1 MAKNILIY
9 GESYEWAMA
18 KNLSD
23 SLIHLGYS
31 VKIFDY
37 TNLLYKT
44 KEYTI
49 KNRILDRIFY
59 NQVCVKINL
68 EFLIYLGEQKF
79 DLVII
84 LKGVHLFPETIK
96 KLKNS
101 TRLVVNWNPDDF
113 FNSLNSSKS
122 LIESFSLYDFIFT
135 SRGHLINEYYEKGA
149 RNVELLNWYYLPQFH
164 IPTKLSEK
172 ELDEFSCD
180 ISFIGT
186 WSKRREQ
193 FVESLIDFKNVK
205 IYGGGWNRV
214 SSKIKKCI
222 EFKPSVFSK
231 DMAKVIS
238 ASKININILTQEN
251 RDATNCRNFEIL
263 GCKGF
268 QLAER
273 SEDLLS
279 MFQDNKDLA
288 VFSTPKELHEK
299 CEYYLFNINE
309 REAISNNGYKNLI
322 NGKHTM
328 MDRANQIV
336 SILF

>member
-1 MAKNILIY
+1 MTKNILIY

-23 SLIHLGYS
+23 SLIYLGYT

-37 TNLLYKT
+37 TSLLYRT
-44 KEYTI
+44 KEYNI

-59 NQVCVKINL
+59 NQVCTKINL
-68 EFLIYLGEQKF
+68 EFLNYLGKQKF
-79 DLVII
+79 DLIII
-84 LKGVHLFPETIK
+84 LKGVHLFPETIN
-96 KLKNS
+96 KLKNF
-101 TRLVVNWNPDDF
+101 TGLIVNWNPDDF
-113 FNSLNSSKS
+113 FNSINSSKF
-122 LIESFSLYDFIFT
+122 LIESFPLYDFIFT
-135 SRGHLINEYYEKGA
+135 SRGHLINEYYKKGA
-149 RNVELLNWYYLPQFH
+149 RNVELLNWYYLPQFQSPA
-164 IPTKLSEK
+164 ILCDND
-172 ELDEFSCD
+172 LDEFSCD

-186 WSKRREQ
+186 WSKRREE
-193 FVESLIDFKNVK
+193 FAESLIDFKNVK

-222 EFKPSVFSK
+222 EFKSPVFSK

-251 RDATNCRNFEIL
+251 RDTTNCRNFEIL
-263 GCKGF
+263 ACKGF

-279 MFQDNKDLA
+279 IFEDKKDLS
-288 VFSTPKELHEK
+288 VFSTPNDLHNR
-299 CEYYLFNINE
+299 CEYYLHNIDE
-309 REAISNNGYKNLI
+309 REAIRNNGYKKLI

-328 MDRANQIV
+328 SDRANQLI
-336 SILF
+336 STLF